1 MGDVDNLYLAGD
13 ALPWVSVIMPV
24 YNAEMYLKEAID
36 SILGQVYRNIEL
48 IIIDDCSSDNSVKI
62 TALYNFLEK

>member
-13 ALPWVSVIMPV
+13 ALPLVSVIMPV